1 MIVPDGRGLEGQVAI
16 VTGASRGIGRAI
28 AIRLA
33 REGATPIINYLSSE
47 EAAAA
52 TLALVRPLAPR
63 ALAIQADVRRDQ
75 DVAGLVD
82 QVMGAF
88 GQVDVLVNNAGIARD
103 GFFHKMSEE
112 QWGAVLETN
121 LTGVFHACRH
131 VIPHMRVARAG
142 RIVSIASVI
151 AYTGNL
157 GQTSYAASK
166 AAVLGLT
173 RSLALENA
181 ALGIRVN
188 AVAPGFVETAMLEAI
203 PAAQREATLQRIPCG
218 RFGRPEDVAEVVA
231 FLAGPGS
238 AYVTGQVIHV
248 NGGLYL

>member
-1 MIVPDGRGLEGQVAI
+1 LEGQVAI

-33 REGATPIINYLSSE
+33 REGATPIINYLNSD

-63 ALAIQADVRRDQ
+63 ALAIKADVRRDQ

-88 GQVDVLVNNAGIARD
+88 GQIDILVNNAGIARD

-112 QWGAVLETN
+112 QWDAVLETN

-151 AYTGNL
+151 AFTGNL

-188 AVAPGFVETAMLEAI
+188 AVAPGFVETAMLEA
-203 PAAQREATLQRIPCG
+203 
-218 RFGRPEDVAEVVA
+218 
-231 FLAGPGS
+231 AGLRTWPR
-238 AYVTGQVIHV
+238 
-248 NGGLYL
+248 